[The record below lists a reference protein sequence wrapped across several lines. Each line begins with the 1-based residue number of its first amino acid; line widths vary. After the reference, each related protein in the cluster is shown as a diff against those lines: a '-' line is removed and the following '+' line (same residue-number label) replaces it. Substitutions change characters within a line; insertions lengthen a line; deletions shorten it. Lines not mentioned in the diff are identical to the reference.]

1 VKFEL
6 LKKSIA
12 LQISLVIGVLIVLL
26 QLISLTYSY
35 RSREI
40 VINSIIN
47 NFRQDL
53 RKNTQQRQN
62 KKIKI
67 LAQDLDDLASIMED
81 SINLP
86 VYNFEAIDG

>member
-1 VKFEL
+1 MKFEL